1 MKTNTS
7 KEKSFYTQGQQFV
20 ARVLCIVWLLASG
33 SPEGALAVPKHQMKP
48 VIMTSPGDPSLASAP
63 PNPLPGGILQLPSDS
78 PGSLWGNSVAI
89 SPAIDAALQRQRP
102 SSLFPRMIDKLT
114 SRLWGP
120 RPQEAPRTQAGPVAE
135 GVVEGFSSVAV
146 APSPAPP
153 SALEELISQAD
164 VLDNH
169 TFGQALNA
177 ATLQIHHSS
186 AGNTTQ
192 KELLTKLGAIALVS
206 LAQGTGQI
214 SHEQVRQAIKDS
226 QVTLELLVDIGLL
239 QA

>member
-1 MKTNTS
+1 MS
-7 KEKSFYTQGQQFV
+7 
-20 ARVLCIVWLLASG
+20 ARVFFTAWLFVSG
-33 SPEGALAVPKHQMKP
+33 SPDVTLAAPDGQPTMVPATT
-48 VIMTSPGDPSLASAP
+48 TSPGDPSLASALP
-63 PNPLPGGILQLPSDS
+63 TLPPGGILQLPPDS

-89 SPAIDAALQRQRP
+89 SPAIDAALQRQP
-102 SSLFPRMIDKLT
+102 AASLRARTIDKLVT
-114 SRLWGP
+114 RFWSP
-120 RPQEAPRTQAGPVAE
+120 RTQVAPRTQAVPVAE

-153 SALEELISQAD
+153 SALEKLISQAD